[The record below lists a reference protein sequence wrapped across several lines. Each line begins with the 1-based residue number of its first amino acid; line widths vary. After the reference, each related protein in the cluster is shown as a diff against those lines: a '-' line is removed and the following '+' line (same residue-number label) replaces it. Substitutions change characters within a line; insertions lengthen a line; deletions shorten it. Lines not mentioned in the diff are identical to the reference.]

1 MVSWFVILCS
11 YFDFFS
17 SPWKFF
23 AKSGEKMLIFFPYL
37 KLMVDENEIR
47 SGDSIAACP
56 NFLLR

>member
-1 MVSWFVILCS
+1 
-11 YFDFFS
+11 
-17 SPWKFF
+17 
-23 AKSGEKMLIFFPYL
+23 MLIFFPYL